1 MKVAYFNTVNAD
13 KVRELQHFFGP
24 EGRIGVLRHPVTEIL
39 DVDLEKVV
47 RAKAAAAYAAARMPV
62 IVEHGA
68 LCIDFLNGLPGA
80 LVKPMWEGLGARIC
94 ELVPEGKPRT
104 VTARSALCYCD
115 GRERFVIVRQVE
127 GELALSARGTGGFHW
142 DPVFIPQG
150 ETRTFAEMT
159 MDGKLGFSMRRKAF
173 EALAAALREDG
184 ATPLEGTQEG

>member
-24 EGRIGVLRHPVTEIL
+24 DARLGVLGHRVTEIL

-68 LCIDFLNGLPGA
+68 FCIDFLNGLPGA
-80 LVKPMWEGLGARIC
+80 LVKPMWEGLGSRIC

-104 VTARSALCYCD
+104 VKARSALCYCD
-115 GRERFVIVRQVE
+115 GRERVVIVREVE
-127 GELALSARGTGGFHW
+127 GALATSARGTGGFHW
-142 DPVFIPQG
+142 DPVFIPRG
-150 ETRTFAEMT
+150 ETRTFAEMPL
-159 MDGKLGFSMRRKAF
+159 DEKLKCSPAARCF
-173 EALAAALREDG
+173 EALREELQRRG
-184 ATPLEGTQEG
+184 LWR